1 MGKNSRV
8 YLRILT
14 FLFLSQP
21 IFAQK
26 QLFHFTPEQKNNQ
39 FYNSLLKWSKED
51 AGNLPVPKN
60 AWLCI
65 GSSSI
70 RKWTSIQN
78 DLAPLPII
86 PRGFG
91 GSTMS
96 DVLLFKDFFIR
107 YQARK
112 ILVYEGDNDLV
123 NEETTPELIFEYFKE
138 FIEYIEVQT
147 PGTEIWFLSVK
158 PSIARRNLWKK
169 ATRFN
174 ELLKNYSEKTANL
187 HYIDIAT
194 PMIDANGSIR
204 SDIFVSDSLHMNE
217 TGYAIWTQVIHKQL
231 VNTLR

>member
-1 MGKNSRV
+1 MRKIFSI
-8 YLRILT
+8 YLRIFT
-14 FLFLSQP
+14 FLLLSQP

-26 QLFHFTPEQKNNQ
+26 QLFYFTPEQKNNQ
-39 FYNSLLKWSKED
+39 FYNSFLKWSKVD
-51 AGNLPVPKN
+51 AGNLPVPED

-70 RKWTSIQN
+70 RKWTSIQK
-78 DLAPLPII
+78 DLSPLQVI

-96 DVLLFKDFFIR
+96 DVLFFKDFFIR

-123 NEETTPELIFEYFKE
+123 NEEVTPELIFEYFKE
-138 FIEYIEVQT
+138 FVEYVKVKT

-158 PSIARRNLWKK
+158 PSIARRNLWGK
-169 ATRFN
+169 AARFN
-174 ELLKNYSEKTANL
+174 ELLKNYSEKNATL

-194 PMIDANGSIR
+194 PMLDATGSIR
-204 SDIFVSDSLHMNE
+204 SDIFVSDSLHMNK
-217 TGYAIWTQVIHKQL
+217 TGYAI
-231 VNTLR
+231 